1 MGGLYERNWTSII
14 HGKTHLK
21 EKEQMLPTLLKV
33 KELGYST
40 VQVYGNLELSEK
52 MGLAALKAGLKVIGT
67 TGNYKEFFENPEKTM
82 EVHRRLGATNIGTG
96 GTSFANAEELYKF
109 IEDANNFAKFVTK
122 EGFTFSY
129 HNHSHEFEKID
140 GKVVYEE
147 LTRLTD
153 KENINFVF
161 DTYWAQNAGA
171 DVRYWIERLK
181 NRIEILHLK
190 DMKRI
195 DGKSVFAEI
204 GEGNLWW
211 DGIIETAKQS
221 GVTHFVVEQDECD
234 CDPIESIEISSKYLH
249 NKFFK

>member
-1 MGGLYERNWTSII
+1 MKEIGLQLYTVRRY
-14 HGKTHLK
+14 LK

-33 KELGYST
+33 KELGYDS
-40 VQVYGNLELSEK
+40 VQVYGNLELTEE
-52 MGLAALKAGLKVIGT
+52 MGLAALQAGLKVLGT
-67 TGNYKEFFENPEKTM
+67 TGNHKEFFENPEKTM
-82 EVHRRLGATNIGTG
+82 EIHKRLGATNIGAG
-96 GTSFANAEELYKF
+96 GTNFANADELYKF
-109 IEDANNFAKFVTK
+109 IEDANNFSKIVAK

-129 HNHSHEFEKID
+129 HNHSHEFKRID

-147 LTRLTD
+147 LTNLTD

-190 DMKRI
+190 DMKI
-195 DGKSVFAEI
+195 VGDKSVFAEI
-204 GEGNLWW
+204 GQGNLWW

-221 GVTHFVVEQDECD
+221 GVKHFVVEQDECD
-234 CDPIESIEISSKYLH
+234 EDPIKSIEISSKYLH
-249 NKFFK
+249 NNFFK